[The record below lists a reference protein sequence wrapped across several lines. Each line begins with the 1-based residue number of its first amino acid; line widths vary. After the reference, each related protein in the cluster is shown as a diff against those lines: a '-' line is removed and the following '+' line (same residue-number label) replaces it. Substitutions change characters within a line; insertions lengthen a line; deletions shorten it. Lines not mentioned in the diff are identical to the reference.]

1 MVQNPYH
8 DKLERSTAAYR
19 TVDRRFEL
27 DHRTVEGH
35 GVRHAL
41 FTQKYR
47 SLISLHFHC
56 IRRCGKKVPFG
67 ALSLDHF
74 LNASRVLLPENRN
87 VFMMTDDPKWLSREM
102 QKYYAS
108 RKQHADD
115 TMHIFMPS
123 IRPNHRGGTF
133 NSSVDFWASITM
145 ARQCQAVVG
154 HMGSAA
160 FVVIYNNLCYYHDN
174 QFFKCPPVYDTA
186 GTEQ

>member
-1 MVQNPYH
+1 M
-8 DKLERSTAAYR
+8 
-19 TVDRRFEL
+19 
-27 DHRTVEGH
+27 
-35 GVRHAL
+35 
-41 FTQKYR
+41 
-47 SLISLHFHC
+47 
-56 IRRCGKKVPFG
+56 
-67 ALSLDHF
+67 DHF